1 MTTVEE
7 ATCSSL
13 GPRTVFDGESGLL
26 SCTEKLLQ
34 FYCSGR
40 VSSTANETWRCTL
53 HSCRSFKTRETLGA
67 GRGIFSEPISTAN
80 AISKMQ
86 CFGQLEPFR
95 ASAKSH
101 LTL

>member
-13 GPRTVFDGESGLL
+13 WPRTVFDGESGLL

-53 HSCRSFKTRETLGA
+53 HSCRSFKTRG
-67 GRGIFSEPISTAN
+67 N
-80 AISKMQ
+80 AW
-86 CFGQLEPFR
+86 CREG
-95 ASAKSH
+95 KSNPQDPKVGGF
-101 LTL
+101 